1 METTIRP
8 WGYYTVLHD
17 SPHTKVKE
25 LTVGAGK
32 SLSYQYH
39 TQREE
44 HWVVVKGVATVT
56 LNDTTQEYTHNQHI
70 NVPLGVKHK
79 LANNHNTELI
89 IIEIQTGSYFGEDD
103 IIRLDVDYSKILDKH
118 EI

>member
-17 SPHTKVKE
+17 SQYTKVKE

-39 TQREE
+39 TQRQE
-44 HWVVVKGVATVT
+44 HWVIVKGIATIT
-56 LNDTTQEYTHNQHI
+56 IDDCTREYTYNEHI
-70 NVPLGVKHK
+70 TIPLGVKHK
-79 LANNHNTELI
+79 LSNNTNDELI
-89 IIEIQTGSYFGEDD
+89 IIEIQTGTYFGEDD
-103 IIRLDVDYSKILDKH
+103 IIRLDEDFSKILEAH
-118 EI
+118 N